1 MSSTLQMVTPPVYRV
16 GPALQTRKHP
26 KSDEICKAYLDGVP
40 VMEIRE
46 RFHLNYDRM
55 YQVISAAG
63 IRIRKSVQKKT
74 TRGRLEIPVPLLD
87 ILPDIRFLPRLS
99 QQELINRFN
108 VGATSNELHLAF
120 ARYIT
125 PNTPNT

>member
-1 MSSTLQMVTPPVYRV
+1 MSTTLQMVTPPVYRV
-16 GPALQTRKHP
+16 GPALQSRKHP
-26 KSDEICKAYLDGVP
+26 KSDEICQAYLAGVP

-74 TRGRLEIPVPLLD
+74 TLGRLEIPTPLLD
-87 ILPDIRFLPRLS
+87 ILPDIRFLPRYA
-99 QQELINRFN
+99 QQELLNQFHAG
-108 VGATSNELHLAF
+108 VQSQELQIAF
-120 ARYIT
+120 AQYIT